1 MRAAIYSRVSTDKQ
15 TTANQIER
23 LREVAK
29 VNEWPI
35 VHEYQDQGISG
46 SKGREQRPGLDAA
59 LKGAERHSYDVLMVW
74 SLDRLGRSSI
84 DVLKSAEVLRKTGRA
99 LFLDRER
106 IDTSTDAG
114 RCFFAIMAA
123 IAELDRQQIIARV
136 NAGLD
141 RARKA
146 GKRLGRP
153 EIDQDTAAK
162 VIELLQTGAGINKV
176 ARLAGCANGTVS
188 RIKASLA
195 A

>member
-1 MRAAIYSRVSTDKQ
+1 
-15 TTANQIER
+15 
-23 LREVAK
+23 
-29 VNEWPI
+29 
-35 VHEYQDQGISG
+35 
-46 SKGREQRPGLDAA
+46 
-59 LKGAERHSYDVLMVW
+59 
-74 SLDRLGRSSI
+74 
-84 DVLKSAEVLRKTGRA
+84 
-99 LFLDRER
+99 
-106 IDTSTDAG
+106 
-114 RCFFAIMAA
+114 MAA

-188 RIKASLA
+188 RIKASLTA
-195 A
+195 